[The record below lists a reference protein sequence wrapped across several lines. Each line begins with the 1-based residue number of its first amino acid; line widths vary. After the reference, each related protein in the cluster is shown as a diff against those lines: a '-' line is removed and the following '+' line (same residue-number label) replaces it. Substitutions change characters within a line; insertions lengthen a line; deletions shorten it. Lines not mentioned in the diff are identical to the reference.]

1 MTSKMTVRY
10 KLWYIL
16 VGRSGTGKT
25 TMAKLLESELG
36 LRRCVTYTTR
46 PPRSGEEDGKD
57 YHFVNQ
63 LDPERMFECSRFGRY
78 WYGTSWDELSK
89 SDVVILD
96 PQGVSYFRQHFPGR
110 MVVIQLERQNIHVG
124 KLRMLRDTSAGFDTV
139 QPDILIQGDTIPEMS
154 ASLLNVVRA
163 LEAGNRHASLDTQ
176 IQAVTDSR
184 DSLNLKTPASR
195 KEYGVYELSS

>member
-1 MTSKMTVRY
+1 MKSKMTVRY

-36 LRRCVTYTTR
+36 LRRCITYTTR
-46 PPRSGEEDGKD
+46 PPRAGEEDGKD
-57 YHFVNQ
+57 YHFVDQ
-63 LDPERMFECSRFGRY
+63 LDPSQMFEYSRFGRH
-78 WYGTSWDELSK
+78 WYGTSWEDLAK

-96 PQGVSYFRQHFPGR
+96 PQGVRYFRQHFPGR

-124 KLRMLRDTSAGFDTV
+124 KLRMLRDREAGFDTV

-163 LEAGNRHASLDTQ
+163 LEAGSWHNSLETQ
-176 IQAVTDSR
+176 IQAVTEAQG
-184 DSLNLKTPASR
+184 SLNLKAPDR

>member
-16 VGRSGTGKT
+16 VGRSGSGKT
-25 TMAKLLESELG
+25 TMAKVLESELG

-46 PPRSGEEDGKD
+46 PLREGEEDGKD
-57 YHFVNQ
+57 YHFVDQ
-63 LDPERMFECSRFGRY
+63 LDPASMFECSRFGRY

-124 KLRMLRDTSAGFDTV
+124 KLRMLRDASAGFDTV

-154 ASLLNVVRA
+154 ASLLNVVRSM
-163 LEAGNRHASLDTQ
+163 EEGIRHGSLDTQ
-176 IQAVTDSR
+176 IQAVSAAR
-184 DSLNLKTPASR
+184 DNLTSKTPAFR
-195 KEYGVYELSS
+195 KEYGVHELSS

>member
-1 MTSKMTVRY
+1 MTSKMTTRY

-16 VGRSGTGKT
+16 VGRSGSGKT

-46 PPRSGEEDGKD
+46 PPRKGEEDGKD
-57 YHFVNQ
+57 YHFVDQ
-63 LDPERMFECSRFGRY
+63 LDPAHMFECSRFGRY
-78 WYGTSWDELSK
+78 WYGTSWEELAK

-154 ASLLNVVRA
+154 ASLLNIVRSM
-163 LEAGNRHASLDTQ
+163 EEGIRHGSLDTQ
-176 IQAVTDSR
+176 IQAVTVDR
-184 DSLNLKTPASR
+184 ENLHAKTPTYR
-195 KEYGVYELSS
+195 KEYGAYEFSS